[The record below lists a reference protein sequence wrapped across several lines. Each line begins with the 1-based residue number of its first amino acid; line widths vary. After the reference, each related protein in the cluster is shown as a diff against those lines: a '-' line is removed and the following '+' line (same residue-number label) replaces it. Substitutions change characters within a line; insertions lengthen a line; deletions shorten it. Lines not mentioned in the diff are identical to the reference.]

1 MIVVDASA
9 LVDWL
14 LGTKGLAG
22 AVSNRLRKATSLHSI
37 DLAYVEAISAF
48 RRKAALGELTD
59 RRAEQALAA
68 LLDLPIKQHS
78 ATPLAPRIWQ
88 LRATHSAYDAAYVAL
103 AEALGAPLLTTDQR
117 LATQSLATPHLSSR
131 PRRRR
136 KSFFSSL

>member
-14 LGTKGLAG
+14 LGTKDLAG
-22 AVSNRLRKATSLHSI
+22 VVAGRLRSAKSLHSI
-37 DLAYVEAISAF
+37 DLAYVEAVSAF
-48 RRKAALGELTD
+48 RRKATLGELSN

-68 LLDLPIKQHS
+68 LLDLPVKRHS
-78 ATPLAPRIWQ
+78 AVPLAPRIWQ

-117 LATQSLATPHLSSR
+117 LARSHGHAASILAAAP
-131 PRRRR
+131 
-136 KSFFSSL
+136 